1 MLKILGIFTCYNRKE
16 KTQKCLCSLKEGNPE
31 VEFHFIAVDDCS
43 TDGTAEMLQEQENVH
58 WIAGDGKKYY
68 SGGMRL
74 GIEAAKQCCQEYDC
88 VLLFNDDV
96 EFFPHAIEKLQSYA
110 DKPQE
115 IVVGATCDEQG
126 KLTYGGALKVSRFRP
141 AFQIVMSQKDRVY
154 CDTFNANCVLLQ
166 SEVFKKLPNIDNA
179 YTHSMGDF
187 DYGLEAGRRGIS
199 IVVSDFFVGECNK
212 NSDERTWHDVSL
224 SRRERIKI
232 KETPKGLLW
241 KEWFYFLKKNYCLG
255 TAILYTINDY
265 MKILLRKN

>member
-1 MLKILGIFTCYNRKE
+1 MLKVLGIFTCYNRKE
-16 KTQKCLCSLKEGNPE
+16 KTQRCLYALKEGNPE
-31 VEFHFIAVDDCS
+31 MKFHFIAVDDCS
-43 TDGTAEMLQEQENVH
+43 TDGTAELLQEQENVH
-58 WIAGDGKKYY
+58 LVAGDGEKYY

-74 GIEAAKQCCQEYDC
+74 GIEVAKQCCDEYDW

-96 EFFPHAIEKLQSYA
+96 DFFPYAIEKLQLYA
-110 DKPQE
+110 DKLPE

-126 KLTYGGALKVSRFRP
+126 KLTYGGVLKVSKFRP
-141 AFQIVMSQKDRVY
+141 AFQTVMSQKNRVY

-166 SEVFKKLPNIDNA
+166 SKLFKVLPNIDSK

-187 DYGLEAGRRGIS
+187 DYGLEAKRRGVS
-199 IVVSDFFVGECNK
+199 IVVSDFFVGECIK
-212 NSDERTWHDVSL
+212 NSNEKTWHDIHL
-224 SRRERIKI
+224 SRGERIKK
-232 KETPKGLLW
+232 KETPKGLPW